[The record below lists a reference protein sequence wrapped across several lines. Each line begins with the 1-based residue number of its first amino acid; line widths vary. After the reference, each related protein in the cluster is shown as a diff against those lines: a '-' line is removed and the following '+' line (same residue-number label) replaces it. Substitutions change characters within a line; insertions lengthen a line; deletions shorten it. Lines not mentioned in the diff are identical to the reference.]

1 MISVLIAD
9 DEAPARD
16 ELSFLLRQDARI
28 GEIHQASSGA
38 EAIQLLSRTA
48 VDAAFL
54 DIHMPGLS
62 GFDLARTLGHFE
74 RRPALVFVTADDDGA
89 VDAFDLDA
97 VDYLLKPVRRER
109 LERAVT
115 RVIDAQGGPVSAPVD
130 EAGDLIAVT
139 VGSTTR
145 MIRRSEVR
153 YAQAQGDYVRLFTD
167 QSAYL
172 IRVPLAELE
181 TAWGQ
186 AGFVRIHRSYLM
198 ALTAVRRMRLA
209 AGAASVTVA
218 VSGNEVE
225 LPVSRRML
233 PTLRERV
240 AQTRPKASS

>member
-28 GEIHQASSGA
+28 GEIVQAASGA
-38 EAIQLLSRTA
+38 EAIQVLSRTA
-48 VDAAFL
+48 VDAVLL

-74 RRPALVFVTADDDGA
+74 KRPALVFVTADDDGA

-109 LERAVT
+109 LERAIS
-115 RVIDAQGGPVSAPVD
+115 RVIEAAGGAQSAPVD
-130 EAGDLIAVT
+130 PTEDLIAVT

-167 QSAYL
+167 QGSYL
-172 IRVPLAELE
+172 VRVPLNELE
-181 TAWGQ
+181 SGWG
-186 AGFVRIHRSYLM
+186 GSFVRIHRSFLV
-198 ALTAVRRMRLA
+198 ALTAAQRMRLT
-209 AGAASVTVA
+209 AGHGSVTV
-218 VSGNEVE
+218 VVGGESVE

-240 AQTRPKASS
+240 AQTRPKAQS

>member
-16 ELSFLLRQDARI
+16 ELSFLLRQDSRI
-28 GEIHQASSGA
+28 GEILQAASGA
-38 EAIQLLSRTA
+38 EAIQMLSRTA
-48 VDAAFL
+48 VDAVLL

-74 RRPALVFVTADDDGA
+74 KRPALVFVTADDDGA
-89 VDAFDLDA
+89 IDAFDLDA

-109 LERAVT
+109 LERAIS
-115 RVIDAQGGPVSAPVD
+115 RVIDASGLAPSAPVD
-130 EAGDLIAVT
+130 AAQDLIAVS
-139 VGSTTR
+139 VGNTTR

-167 QSAYL
+167 QGAYL
-172 IRVPLAELE
+172 VRVPLAELE
-181 TAWGQ
+181 TAWGS
-186 AGFVRIHRSYLM
+186 GFVRIHRSFLV
-198 ALTAVRRMRLA
+198 ALTAADRMRLT
-209 AGAASVTVA
+209 AGQGSVTVTVA
-218 VSGNEVE
+218 GQAVE

>member
-28 GEIHQASSGA
+28 GEIVQAASGA
-38 EAIQLLSRTA
+38 EAIQLLSRSA
-48 VDAAFL
+48 VDAVLL

-74 RRPALVFVTADDDGA
+74 KRPALVFVTADDDGA

-109 LERAVT
+109 LERAIT
-115 RVIDAQGGPVSAPVD
+115 RVIEASGGAAGPSVD
-130 EAGDLIAVT
+130 DTQDLIAVT
-139 VGSTTR
+139 LGATTR
-145 MIRRSEVR
+145 MIRKSDVR

-167 QSAYL
+167 QGAFL
-172 IRVPLAELE
+172 IRIPLAELE
-181 TAWGQ
+181 TAW
-186 AGFVRIHRSYLM
+186 AASFVRIHRSYLI
-198 ALTAVRRMRLA
+198 ALTAAQRMRLT
-209 AGAASVTVA
+209 AGAGSVTVTVA
-218 VSGNEVE
+218 GAQID

-240 AQTRPKASS
+240 AQTRPKATP

>member
-16 ELSFLLRQDARI
+16 ELSFLLRQDSRI
-28 GEIHQASSGA
+28 GEILQASSGA
-38 EAIQLLSRTA
+38 EAIQLLSRSA
-48 VDAAFL
+48 VDAVFL

-74 RRPALVFVTADDDGA
+74 KRPALVFVTADDDGA
-89 VDAFDLDA
+89 IEAFDLDA

-109 LERAVT
+109 LVRAIG
-115 RVIDAQGGPVSAPVD
+115 RILDANGAASPSAAVD
-130 EAGDLIAVT
+130 TDDLIAVT
-139 VGSTTR
+139 LGSTTR

-167 QSAYL
+167 QGAFL
-172 IRVPLAELE
+172 IRIPLAELE
-181 TAWGQ
+181 VAWGS
-186 AGFVRIHRSYLM
+186 AFVRIHRSYLI
-198 ALTAVRRMRLA
+198 ALTAAQRMKLA
-209 AGAASVTVA
+209 AGQASVTVA
-218 VSGNEVE
+218 VAGASTE

-240 AQTRPKASS
+240 AQTRPKAAP